1 MSKKRSIFEEVGTDT
16 KAEVTAPQPGAI
28 DRAPKGA
35 RRGIRVWLMIIF
47 ALVTLMILVGG
58 ATRLTDSGLSITEWK
73 PVTGA
78 IPPLNDADW
87 ASEFGKYQASPE
99 FQLQNSQMTV
109 SEFKSIYWWEW
120 GHRQLGRFVGL
131 VWGLGFLYFW
141 LTKGIPVGWARRLLG
156 LGVLGGLQGAIG
168 WWMVSSGL
176 TGRVV
181 DVASYRLAIHLGLAF
196 IILGLSA
203 WYIFQMSRKDADL
216 MAARRGGEAKLMSMT
231 TGLMHLAFMQILL
244 GAMVA
249 GIDAG
254 RGYIDWPLMG
264 GQVIPDGMFDYVPWW
279 SNFSENPALVQFI
292 HRLFGYAIFIF
303 AIVVWRRSRS
313 SGNRKTQAAFNMVMA
328 MVLLQVIL
336 GITTVMMA
344 AQLHVALTHQAG
356 AILLW
361 VMILRAKF
369 LAGYPVAQSVRG

>member
-1 MSKKRSIFEEVGTDT
+1 MSKKRSIFEEVGADV
-16 KAEVTAPQPGAI
+16 KPEQVAPRTGVI
-28 DRAPKGA
+28 DKAPKGA
-35 RRGIRVWLMIIF
+35 RRAIRGWLMLVF
-47 ALVTLMILVGG
+47 ALVALMVLVGG

-78 IPPLNDADW
+78 IPPMNDADW
-87 ASEFGKYQASPE
+87 ASEFAKYQASPE
-99 FQLQNSQMTV
+99 FQLQNSKMTV
-109 SEFKSIYWWEW
+109 AEFKSIYWWEW
-120 GHRQLGRFVGL
+120 GHRQLGRFIGV
-131 VWGLGFLYFW
+131 VWAIGFLFFW
-141 LTKGIPVGWARRLLG
+141 LTKKIPAGWTNRLLG

-176 TGRVV
+176 TGRMV
-181 DVASYRLAIHLGLAF
+181 DVASYRLATHLGLAF

-203 WYIFQMSRKDADL
+203 WYIFLLSRSEAEI
-216 MAARRGGEAKLMSMT
+216 MQARRGREGRLFSMS
-231 TGLMHLAFMQILL
+231 TGLMHLAFLQILL
-244 GAMVA
+244 GALVA

-264 GQVIPDGMFDYVPWW
+264 GQVIPDEIFDYTPWW
-279 SNFSENPALVQFI
+279 SNFFENPALVQFI
-292 HRLFGYAIFIF
+292 HRLVGYLVLVF

-313 SGNRKTQAAFNMVMA
+313 CGNRKTKAAFNMLMA
-328 MVLLQVIL
+328 MVLVQVVL

-344 AQLHVALTHQAG
+344 AQPHVALTHQFG

-361 VMILRAKF
+361 VMILRSRF